1 MVRDGVEIWDGE
13 IASLK
18 HLKDDVREVQQGF
31 ECGILLQGYN
41 DLSEGDVLEAYSSKQ
56 VERTEL

>member
-41 DLSEGDVLEAYSSKQ
+41 DVQEGDVLEAYSSKQ